1 MPTLK
6 QLEEQGRELAH
17 KQLELVNDESRPW
30 SDRQEEFGKI
40 GKDIEAVLE
49 QHKGLKGVE
58 SVESYLAG
66 GAESQG
72 VVPGTESRES
82 RKTIGQQVISSEEWK
97 SITGQKGSRFTS
109 GAIELKDI
117 TVTDPTEPGVL
128 QSTMLPG
135 VVDIRFRRLTV
146 RQLMAQ
152 GAMDN
157 PSVSYLVETVATN
170 AADAVARGGLKPES
184 ALELDTVTESAKK
197 IATTLTTEDEILDD
211 LSYARS
217 YIDGRLQTFV
227 ELKEE
232 DELLNGSGSGS
243 HVTGLMNRSGLATAI
258 AMGGDTRPD
267 AIYKQINAIQTT
279 AFLYPDGI
287 IINPADWLDIKLAK
301 DTNGQY
307 YGGGPFVAGVGD
319 VLWGLPVAVTPAIAA
334 GTALVGAFQS
344 AAQVLQRRGLTVEA
358 TNTNEDDF
366 THNRVTFRA
375 EERLALAVYRPGAF
389 GKVTGL

>member
-6 QLEEQGRELAH
+6 QLEDQGRELAK
-17 KQLELVNDESRPW
+17 KQLDVVNDDSRPW
-30 SDRQEEFGKI
+30 SERHTEFEAI

-49 QHKGLKGVE
+49 QHKALKGVE
-58 SVESYLAG
+58 GIESYLAG
-66 GAESQG
+66 GAEEQG
-72 VVPGTESRES
+72 VTPGDEGRRS
-82 RKTIGQQVISSEEWK
+82 RKSIGQQVVDSAEWK
-97 SITGQKGSRFTS
+97 SIVGQKGSRFTS
-109 GAIELKDI
+109 GAIELKDL
-117 TVTDPTEPGVL
+117 TVTDPVQPGVM
-128 QSTMLPG
+128 QSTPLPG

-152 GAMDN
+152 GSMDN

-170 AADAVARGGLKPES
+170 AADAVAPGGLKPES
-184 ALELDTVTESAKK
+184 ALELDTVIEAAKK

-211 LSYARS
+211 LAFARS
-217 YIDGRLQTFV
+217 YIDGRLRTFV

-232 DELLNGSGSGS
+232 DELLNGSGSGA
-243 HVTGLMNRSGLATAI
+243 HITGLLNRSGLATAI
-258 AMGGDTRPD
+258 PMGTDTRPD

-287 IINPADWLDIKLAK
+287 VINPSDWLDIKLAK
-301 DTNGQY
+301 DANGQY
-307 YGGGPFVAGVGD
+307 YGGGPFAAGAPD
-319 VLWGLPVAVTPAIAA
+319 MLWGLPVSVTPAIAA